1 MPSALR
7 LLAARLRRLIRRR
20 SPEADF
26 DDDVEMHL
34 RMLTDRYV
42 GQGMTAAEAATAA
55 RRQFGNTTL
64 LQEDRREMQTFP
76 ALERAWRAVRYG
88 ARQLRLSPA
97 FTAAAV
103 LSLALG
109 IGLTTAVFT
118 MLDQLVLRLLPVA
131 EPERL
136 VMIWSSGPNLGD
148 NRGTRASSF
157 PLCQDFQRQAVAF
170 ESVFCRY
177 SADAAITIDNST
189 EPVRAELVSGNYF
202 HALGVGPELGRVFS
216 ADADDR
222 VDKGHPVVVL
232 SHRYWR
238 DRLGGDPLVVGRK
251 VLVNREPMEVVGVA
265 NPGFTGIDAAQAP
278 QIWMSIRMKALM
290 TPGEDGLNDRR
301 YAFVQLFGRLKRGY
315 TLDSARTSLQPLFHQ
330 FLEEEAKAPEISRAS
345 PFDRSLFLKRTVIV
359 ERAGGGY
366 SDMRERYS
374 TALTVLMGMA
384 GLILLIACS
393 NVASLLIARALARQR
408 EMAVRL
414 SIGASRATLVGQ
426 LMVESLLLS
435 CAGAALGLI
444 LSVGAT
450 RALLGM
456 LPATGAILLL
466 HAEPDVRVLLFSVGV
481 SVATGLIFG
490 LLPALQATQL
500 DLCTALK
507 ASGGS
512 TGSRRSVR
520 LRKALV
526 VAQVAVSFLLLVGAG
541 LFTRSLVNLK
551 DVDTG
556 LLDIGHLVTFQL
568 DPAKSGYSVPH
579 IRKFYGELQAGLQA
593 TPGVSGAAYTW
604 VPLLQGWTPS
614 WHTQVEGHVAKDGED
629 REVSNNIVSPG
640 YWRAMGVPLVEGR
653 EFDERDAFAPTE
665 IGKTPTVALV
675 SRSFAR
681 RFFGT
686 QSAVGK
692 RFGVGEHA
700 GKLGVRIVGV
710 VEDSLHAGPRTGVEP
725 EISFS
730 FLQANFPVAAT
741 FYVRTGTEPAALFP
755 TIRRVVAKLDP
766 GMPVYEMKTLQRQ
779 LDDTLSAER
788 LIAALAMV
796 FAALA
801 TGMAAIGL
809 YGVMA
814 FSVAQRTK
822 EIGLR
827 SALGASPGSVLWL
840 VMREVLRLLVIGM
853 LIGIPSALF
862 LGRYVAS
869 QLFGVTA
876 TDVWTTTGAAVTLA
890 LVALTAGLLPAR
902 RASTISPLLAL
913 RSE

>member
-1 MPSALR
+1 VVSALR
-7 LLAARLRRLIRRR
+7 LLAARLRRLVRSR
-20 SPEADF
+20 SPEDDF

-34 RMLTDRYV
+34 RMLTDRYAR
-42 GQGMTAAEAATAA
+42 QGMTPAEAATAA
-55 RRQFGNTTL
+55 RRRFGNTTL
-64 LQEDRREMQTFP
+64 LQEDRREMQAFP
-76 ALERAWRAVRYG
+76 AIEQAWRAVRYG

-118 MLDQLVLRLLPVA
+118 MLDQLVLRLLPLA

-177 SADAAITIDNST
+177 STDAAITIDKST

-202 HALGVGPELGRVFS
+202 HALGVGPEAGRVFA

-222 VDKGHPVVVL
+222 ADMGHPVVVL

-251 VLVNREPMEVVGVA
+251 VLVNRQPMEVVGVA
-265 NPGFTGIDAAQAP
+265 NPGFTGLDAAQAP

-301 YAFVQLFGRLKRGY
+301 YAFVQLFGRLKPGY

-359 ERAGGGY
+359 ERAAAGY

-393 NVASLLIARALARQR
+393 NVASLLVARALARQR

-435 CAGAALGLI
+435 FTGAALGLI

-456 LPATGAILLL
+456 LPATDAMLLL
-466 HAEPDVRVLLFSVGV
+466 HAEPDLRVLLFSVSV
-481 SVATGLIFG
+481 SVATGLFFG
-490 LLPALQATQL
+490 LLPALQATKL

-507 ASGGS
+507 ASSGA

-520 LRKALV
+520 LRKTLV

-541 LFTRSLVNLK
+541 LFTKSLVNLK
-551 DVDTG
+551 NVDTG
-556 LLDIGHLVTFQL
+556 MLDIGHLVTFQL
-568 DPAKSGYSVPH
+568 DPAKSGYSVPQ
-579 IRKFYGELQAGLQA
+579 IRKFYSELQAELQA
-593 TPGVSGAAYTW
+593 TPGVTGAAYTW

-653 EFDERDAFAPTE
+653 EFDERDAFAPAE
-665 IGKTPTVALV
+665 IGKAPTVALV

-686 QSAVGK
+686 QSAIGR

-700 GKLGVRIVGV
+700 GELGVRIVGV
-710 VEDSLHAGPRTGVEP
+710 VEDSLHAGPRTGVQP

-741 FYVRTGTEPAALFP
+741 FYLRTGAEATALFR
-755 TIRRVVAKLDP
+755 TVRRIVAKLDP
-766 GMPVYEMKTLQRQ
+766 AMPVYEMKTLQRQ

-788 LIAALAMV
+788 LIAALAVV

-801 TGMAAIGL
+801 TGMAALGL

-814 FSVAQRTK
+814 FSVAQRTR

-827 SALGASPGSVLWL
+827 TALGASPGSVLWL
-840 VMREVLRLLVIGM
+840 VMREVLTLLVVGV
-853 LIGIPSALF
+853 LVGVPTAF
-862 LGRYVAS
+862 LLSRYIAS

-876 TDVWTTTGAAVTLA
+876 TNVWTTGCAGVTLA
-890 LVALTAGLLPAR
+890 LVALAAGLLPAL
-902 RASTISPLLAL
+902 RASTISPLVAL